1 MESTTRVGRYGKRA
15 TSSARVEPESTRMV
29 SSPASI
35 PATPSVSI
43 RSPIITVLSEC
54 AWIRSSNVA
63 WVVMLGPG
71 SGADMA
77 QFYTEDGMLDLNNRV
92 YQGKPGIRQ
101 AYKDAATAAGPSFK
115 GKFHMLMSNP
125 QIVVHGE
132 NATADLIWTGIA
144 SETVKAAP
152 HLVEQGREHDE
163 LVKQDGRW
171 LLKTRIITSDG
182 GIPDFYAQTYKD
194 R

>member
-1 MESTTRVGRYGKRA
+1 MARFSSGARAALLIAVFGAMALAPHAALAQPSITTQA
-15 TSSARVEPESTRMV
+15 TLLDRIQIEDLLIAYYQP
-29 SSPASI
+29 
-35 PATPSVSI
+35 
-43 RSPIITVLSEC
+43 
-54 AWIRSSNVA
+54 
-63 WVVMLGPG
+63 LGPG

-77 QFYTEDGMLDLNNRV
+77 QFYTEDGVLDLNNRV

-171 LLKTRIITSDG
+171 LLKKRIITSDG

>member
-1 MESTTRVGRYGKRA
+1 MARFSSGALAAFATAACSALALTPAHAQPSITTQVTLLDRIQIEDLLIAYYQ
-15 TSSARVEPESTRMV
+15 P
-29 SSPASI
+29 
-35 PATPSVSI
+35 
-43 RSPIITVLSEC
+43 
-54 AWIRSSNVA
+54 
-63 WVVMLGPG
+63 LGPG

-77 QFYTEDGMLDLNNRV
+77 QFYTEDGVLDLNNRV

-125 QIVVHGE
+125 QIAVHGDA
-132 NATADLIWTGIA
+132 ATADLIWTGIA